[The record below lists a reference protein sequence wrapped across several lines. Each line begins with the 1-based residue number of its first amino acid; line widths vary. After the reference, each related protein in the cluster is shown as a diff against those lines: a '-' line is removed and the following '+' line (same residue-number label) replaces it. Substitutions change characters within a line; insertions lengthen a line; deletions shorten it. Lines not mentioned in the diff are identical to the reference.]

1 MQRQSIAAQRLR
13 AVGYE
18 PRSRTLEVEFQN
30 GRVFC
35 YADVPEAVY
44 AGLLRASAPDSYFA
58 ERIKSEYTYW
68 QPRERALATPVR

>member
-1 MQRQSIAAQRLR
+1 MQRQPIVAQSVKS
-13 AVGYE
+13 AGYE

-35 YADVPEAVY
+35 YADVPEPVY
-44 AGLLRASAPDSYFA
+44 AGLLRASAPDAYFC

-68 QPRERALATPVR
+68 QPRELALAAPER